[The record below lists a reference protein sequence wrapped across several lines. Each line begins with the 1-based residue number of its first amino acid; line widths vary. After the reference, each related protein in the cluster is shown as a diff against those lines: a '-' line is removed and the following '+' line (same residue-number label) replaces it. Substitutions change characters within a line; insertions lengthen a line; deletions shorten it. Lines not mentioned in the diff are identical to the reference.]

1 MDAMINL
8 KSQIFY
14 VLWERLRELEAAE
27 AEGYRV
33 QKSLEATRSILREL
47 PDVSIAKIPAAKKHD
62 DRRLRL
68 N

>member
-1 MDAMINL
+1 MINL
-8 KSQIFY
+8 KARIFY

-27 AEGYRV
+27 VSE
-33 QKSLEATRSILREL
+33 KLEKTRIVLREL
-47 PDVSIAKIPAAKKHD
+47 PDVSIAKVPTAKKHN

>member
-1 MDAMINL
+1 MINL

-27 AEGYRV
+27 AMGLQVSE
-33 QKSLEATRSILREL
+33 KLEKTRIVLREL
-47 PDVSIAKIPAAKKHD
+47 PDVSIAKVPTAKKHN